1 MHITMN
7 KIDSQWEAT
16 IKQSELSPA
25 LCDNLEG
32 QDEAWGAKEAQ
43 EGENIYTLMA
53 NSRCYMTETNTT
65 L

>member
-1 MHITMN
+1 MYITMY
-7 KIDSQWEAT
+7 KTDSQWETA
-16 IKQSELSPA
+16 IEHRELSPV

-32 QDEAWGAKEAQ
+32 QDEAWGGKEAQ

-53 NSRCYMTETNTT
+53 NSHCYMTETNTT